1 MAFAFAGIFAAN
13 AQVWVGG
20 GLGAKITDENTRLTV
35 SPEIGYAFN
44 NHWQLALGAGY
55 TFDKTRVFR
64 SLRLALGLQNVFTIT
79 KYPGLD
85 PEVYGGMDSSSTPR
99 PRMVM
104 LSVSAEF

>member
-1 MAFAFAGIFAAN
+1 MDNI
-13 AQVWVGG
+13 V
-20 GLGAKITDENTRLTV
+20 
-35 SPEIGYAFN
+35 
-44 NHWQLALGAGY
+44 AGY